1 MELASSTVISAV
13 GLPALTA
20 AKREKTAVA
29 AVSFI
34 LMVGLRLGKDLSENG
49 IVKCVR
55 RRERRRKTGG

>member
-1 MELASSTVISAV
+1 MELASSTVISPE

-49 IVKCVR
+49 IVKCMR
-55 RRERRRKTGG
+55 RRRRRKTGG